1 MDKYTIQACA
11 LRSSIVADIK
21 GLLNGASRHDFKEPF
36 IIHWID
42 GDVATTETAVAIG
55 MSGMNLLIYS
65 SSEVGYET
73 TDDPFGYDIESLILI
88 LENLK
93 SDLKSHE

>member
-11 LRSSIVADIK
+11 LRRAIVTDIR
-21 GLLNGASRHDFKEPF
+21 GLLHGDPRHDFKDPF

-55 MSGMNLLIYS
+55 ISGMNLVIYS
-65 SSEVGYET
+65 SVEDGYDT
-73 TDDPFGYDIESLILI
+73 PTDDPFGYDIDSLILI
-88 LENLK
+88 YENLK
-93 SDLKSHE
+93 SDLK